1 MLNKNEYRVK
11 WPWINHI
18 ESKIHNQNNQ
28 LVEKEDS
35 FMYVPVLKTLEVL
48 LNSDVVLAEVYID
61 CDPFFNLE

>member
-1 MLNKNEYRVK
+1 MLGSSRKAKGIGAKR
-11 WPWINHI
+11 
-18 ESKIHNQNNQ
+18 Q